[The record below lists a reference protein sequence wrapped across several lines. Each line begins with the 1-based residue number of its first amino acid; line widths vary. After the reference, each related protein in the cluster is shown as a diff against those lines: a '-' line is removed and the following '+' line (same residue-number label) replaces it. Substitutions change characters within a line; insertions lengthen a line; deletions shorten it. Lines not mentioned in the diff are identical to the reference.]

1 MKKLPIYELEINEN
15 IDDESE
21 VNFISL
27 VDSPAIEKDFMIFN
41 KQEFINPSKG
51 EHKDEFLPRCI
62 KYVIDEGKESEQAV
76 AICNSLWTEHFAEE
90 SYTDYPQAATENAKI
105 ALRWA
110 EANGWGDCG
119 TPVGKIRANQ
129 LANQEPISRET
140 IARMASF
147 ERHRQYSQRQLGD
160 GCGRLMWLAWGGDAG
175 IEWAQRKLSQIDK
188 EMFASLKVSIDY
200 DDTLSTVKG
209 KELAKRLIKEG
220 NTVYIISARH
230 SAEGMYKTADDL
242 GIPHSRVYATGSNN
256 QKIAKVKE
264 LGIEKHIDNNADVV
278 KQLKKIG
285 EKFLINEKFDI
296 TNEEQRIISGPI
308 MLADSLIYRNSV
320 ENGEH
325 YVKFTKDTIKAIA
338 IKFAKKKYQN
348 RINLMHEDDS
358 QVEGVT
364 MFESWITDEK
374 RGILPM
380 VGFEDVANGSWFGS
394 FFVENDDV
402 WEGIKSGIF
411 KGFSVEGLFEMTSEI
426 DTTDEELF
434 EVLKQINKIIAKK

>member
-1 MKKLPIYELEINEN
+1 
-15 IDDESE
+15 
-21 VNFISL
+21 
-27 VDSPAIEKDFMIFN
+27 
-41 KQEFINPSKG
+41 
-51 EHKDEFLPRCI
+51 
-62 KYVIDEGKESEQAV
+62 
-76 AICNSLWTEHFAEE
+76 
-90 SYTDYPQAATENAKI
+90 
-105 ALRWA
+105 
-110 EANGWGDCG
+110 
-119 TPVGKIRANQ
+119 
-129 LANQEPISRET
+129 
-140 IARMASF
+140 
-147 ERHRQYSQRQLGD
+147 
-160 GCGRLMWLAWGGDAG
+160 
-175 IEWAQRKLSQIDK
+175 
-188 EMFASLKVSIDY
+188 
-200 DDTLSTVKG
+200 
-209 KELAKRLIKEG
+209 
-220 NTVYIISARH
+220 
-230 SAEGMYKTADDL
+230 
-242 GIPHSRVYATGSNN
+242 
-256 QKIAKVKE
+256 